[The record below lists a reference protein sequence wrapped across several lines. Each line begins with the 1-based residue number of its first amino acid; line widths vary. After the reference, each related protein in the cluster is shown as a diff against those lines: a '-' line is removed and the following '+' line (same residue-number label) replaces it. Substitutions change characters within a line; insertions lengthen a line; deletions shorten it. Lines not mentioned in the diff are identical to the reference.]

1 MKINKHRLIHTLRC
15 DSEHAN
21 KIFAARQLQPH
32 LCDIDVIRALCFESI
47 KTDSHKLRACIIGI
61 LKNRPH
67 LANKC
72 FAYIAMHARRTE
84 VRKWALVNLSLME
97 CVNAK
102 KAVIKG
108 LKDTSKAVQSAAAL
122 NIGLYHDPEFQKE
135 VERFFNKNRLEYVI
149 FNLCHQD
156 NVLNEPMGHEFR

>member
-1 MKINKHRLIHTLRC
+1 MKMNKHQLVHTLRC
-15 DSEHAN
+15 DSGHAE
-21 KIFAARQLQPH
+21 KISAARQLQAH

-61 LKNRPH
+61 LKNRSH

-72 FAYIAMHARRTE
+72 FAYIAMHARRTG

-97 CVNAK
+97 CVDAK
-102 KAVIKG
+102 EAVIKG
-108 LKDTSKAVQSAAAL
+108 LSDTSKAVQSAAAL

-135 VERFFNKNRLEYVI
+135 VERFFKKNRLEYVI
-149 FNLCHQD
+149 FNLCHRD
-156 NVLNEPMGHEFR
+156 NVFNNSVGVEAI

>member
-1 MKINKHRLIHTLRC
+1 MKMNKHQLVHTLRSDC
-15 DSEHAN
+15 NQAN
-21 KIFAARQLQPH
+21 KLSAARQLQAQ
-32 LCDIDVIRALCFESI
+32 LYDIDVIRALCFESI

-67 LANKC
+67 IANKC
-72 FAYIAMHARRTE
+72 FSYIAMHARRTA

-97 CVNAK
+97 CIDAK
-102 KAVIKG
+102 EAVIKG
-108 LKDTSKAVQSAAAL
+108 LRDTSKAVQSAAAL

>member
-1 MKINKHRLIHTLRC
+1 MNKHRLVHILRSDC
-15 DSEHAN
+15 KQADKLA
-21 KIFAARQLQPH
+21 AARQLQAH

-61 LKNRPH
+61 LKNRSH
-67 LANKC
+67 IANKC
-72 FAYIAMHARRTE
+72 FAFIAMHARQTA

-97 CVNAK
+97 CNDAK
-102 KAVIKG
+102 EAVIKG
-108 LKDTSKAVQSAAAL
+108 LQDTSKAVQSAAAL

-149 FNLCHQD
+149 FNLCQRD
-156 NVLNEPMGHEFR
+156 NGINKPMGMELR

>member
-1 MKINKHRLIHTLRC
+1 MKTNKHRLIHTLRC
-15 DSEHAN
+15 DSAHAE
-21 KIFAARQLQPH
+21 KLSAARQLQAH

-47 KTDSHKLRACIIGI
+47 KTDSHKLRACIIGV
-61 LKNRPH
+61 LKNRSR

-72 FAYIAMHARRTE
+72 FAYIAIHSRRTE

-97 CVNAK
+97 CVDAK
-102 KAVIKG
+102 EAVING

-135 VERFFNKNRLEYVI
+135 VEHFFKKNRLEYVV

-156 NVLNEPMGHEFR
+156 NVFNNSIG